1 MQPGSGR
8 IRGVRNGRTGAA
20 ALLALVVV
28 LAVGCGHAVA
38 PATRPI
44 RTVGWAAGQPRRAER
59 LFVLLPG
66 RRSPPEDFRENRVE
80 EAIARLAGPAE
91 IVAVDAHLGYYLSR
105 KFVETMAEDL
115 LVPARRAGFGEIWIV
130 GVSLGGGGALAI
142 LRKRP
147 DLVDGAILLAPFL
160 GGDAVIERV
169 RKYGAA
175 IGLAPPPLEPND
187 MFFEEIW
194 EWIERPEPPRAPILL
209 AFGRGDRLAPSH
221 RLLATLLPPGRVVE
235 VEGGHDWR
243 AWRTGAEELLR
254 RGLPP
259 R

>member
-1 MQPGSGR
+1 MRFRRSGDALLP
-8 IRGVRNGRTGAA
+8 ILA
-20 ALLALVVV
+20 ALLIA
-28 LAVGCGHAVA
+28 GCSHAVA

-44 RTVGWAAGQPRRAER
+44 RTVGWMAGQPRRTER

-66 RRSPPEDFRENRVE
+66 RLSPPEEFRENGVE
-80 EAIARLAGPAE
+80 EEIARNAGPAE

-105 KFVETMAEDL
+105 KFVETLAEDL
-115 LVPARRAGFGEIWIV
+115 LDPARRAGFREIWVV
-130 GVSLGGGGALAI
+130 GVSIGGSGALAL

-169 RKYGAA
+169 REYGAA
-175 IGLAPPPLEPND
+175 IGSAPPPVEPND
-187 MFFEEIW
+187 RFFEEIW
-194 EWIERPEPPRAPILL
+194 EWVERPEPSRAPIFL
-209 AFGRGDRLAPSH
+209 AFGRGDRFVASQ
-221 RLLATLLPPGRVVE
+221 RLLARLLPPARVAE

-243 AWRTGAEELLR
+243 AWRAGIEELLR